1 MITTIWITF
10 KIYKGT
16 ILLEVHF
23 TKVNNI
29 KLKIA
34 KYLRN
39 IIIIILNNKVLA
51 SKY

>member
-10 KIYKGT
+10 KIYKEM
-16 ILLEVHF
+16 ILLEVPF
-23 TKVNNI
+23 TKINNI
-29 KLKIA
+29 QLKIV

-39 IIIIILNNKVLA
+39 IFKIILHNKVLA